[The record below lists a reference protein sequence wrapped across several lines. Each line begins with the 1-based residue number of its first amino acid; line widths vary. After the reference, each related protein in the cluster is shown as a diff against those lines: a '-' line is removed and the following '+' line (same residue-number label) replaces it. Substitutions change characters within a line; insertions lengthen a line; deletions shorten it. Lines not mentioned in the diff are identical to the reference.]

1 MNLSPTCCMLTTDNT
16 EFHLYLP
23 IQRCYLPV
31 MLCVLSKHIALEGKR
46 IPIWTMEKQ
55 MGGARIFEKWAGK
68 SPISESS
75 NQVDFSNCNLTFK
88 VIK

>member
-55 MGGARIFEKWAGK
+55 MGRLVFLKSGPGKARF
-68 SPISESS
+68 P
-75 NQVDFSNCNLTFK
+75 K
-88 VIK
+88 VATR